1 MPLNRRKALLGLSLP
16 RWLPLIALAAAACG
30 MGGAQAEGNYP
41 SKPIR
46 IIVPYPA
53 GGGTD
58 TIARLIGTQLT
69 NHWGQPVIVENKPGA
84 SGILGNDTVAK
95 APGDGYTMLL
105 GITTLVQIPWL
116 YKKVPYKLSDLTP
129 VSQIAKSADLF
140 MVPRSSGIKTLQE
153 FVAQAKADPQKFN
166 FGSYGNATSSHMN
179 GERFKQQAGIDIVHV
194 PYQGSGP
201 EMAALLGGQL
211 TLALVDAT
219 AAYPHIKSDKLNVLA
234 VTGAQRHPALPQVPT
249 MTEAGY
255 PGLEANGWF
264 GMLLPASTPQAIVDK
279 VGAEVAAIVKSP
291 ELNKRLQDMGL
302 IPVGSL
308 PADFKRQMEQDA
320 AHWKGVVEAAKIT
333 LN

>member
-1 MPLNRRKALLGLSLP
+1 MALTPHKNLAQ
-16 RWLPLIALAAAACG
+16 WLPLIALAAACG
-30 MGGAQAEGNYP
+30 MSAAQAEDNYP

-46 IIVPYPA
+46 LIVPYPA

-58 TIARLIGTQLT
+58 IIARLIGTQLT
-69 NHWGQPVIVENKPGA
+69 QRWGQSVVVENKPGA
-84 SGILGNDTVAK
+84 SGILGNDIAAK

-105 GITTLVQIPWL
+105 GITTVAQIPAL

-129 VSQIAKSADLF
+129 VSQIAKSADLL
-140 MVPRSSGIKTLQE
+140 MVPRSSGITTLQQ
-153 FVAQAKADPQKFN
+153 FVDQAKASPGKFN
-166 FGSYGNATSSHMN
+166 YGSYGNATSSHMN
-179 GERFKQQAGIDIVHV
+179 GERFKQKAGIDLTHI

-201 EMAALLGGQL
+201 EMVALLGGQV

-219 AAYPHIKSDKLNVLA
+219 AAYPHITSNKLNILA

-249 MTEAGY
+249 MTESGF

-264 GMLLPASTPQAIVDK
+264 AMFLPGTTPKPIVDK

-291 ELNKRLQDMGL
+291 ELNKRLTEMGL

-308 PADFKRQMEQDA
+308 PDEFKTQLGKDVT
-320 AHWKGVVEAAKIT
+320 HWKTVAESAKISMD
-333 LN
+333 